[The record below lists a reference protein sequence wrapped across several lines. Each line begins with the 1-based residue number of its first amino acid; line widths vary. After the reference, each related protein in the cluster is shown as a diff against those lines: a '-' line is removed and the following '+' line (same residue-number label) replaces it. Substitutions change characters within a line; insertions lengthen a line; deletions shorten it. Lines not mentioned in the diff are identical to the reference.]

1 MANSELKRV
10 IESHV
15 KRVFNSNVSI
25 YANLN
30 SYQPISIFVTGAVVK
45 PGIYDALVTDSI
57 IQLIDK
63 AGGVKI
69 GEGSFRDITLLRDN
83 RAIERFDLYHFL
95 TRGELSLFQFKSGDV
110 IKVGT
115 LKRAVE
121 VLGDVRREAIFELDG
136 DSISVGEIVN
146 YIVPKPEV
154 THFIVT
160 RFRDGEEQIEQY
172 PISSKYRVELYSG
185 DKIRFISDNLKQSLT
200 VNIAGEHGGLHRVT
214 VKKGESLEGLLSKII
229 LTPLSD
235 IEGIRL
241 YRRSIARG
249 RDS

>member
-1 MANSELKRV
+1 LEVPNSNLKRV
-10 IESHV
+10 IELGV
-15 KRVFNSNVSI
+15 KKVFNSNVFV

-57 IQLIDK
+57 LQLIDK
-63 AGGVKI
+63 AGGIKL

-83 RAIERFDLYHFL
+83 RVVERFDLYEFL

-121 VLGDVRREAIFELDG
+121 VLGDVRREAIFELDR
-136 DSISVGEIVN
+136 DSILVDEIVN

-160 RFRDGEEQIEQY
+160 RFRGGEEADRAV
-172 PISSKYRVELYSG
+172 S
-185 DKIRFISDNLKQSLT
+185 NL
-200 VNIAGEHGGLHRVT
+200 
-214 VKKGESLEGLLSKII
+214 
-229 LTPLSD
+229 
-235 IEGIRL
+235 
-241 YRRSIARG
+241 
-249 RDS
+249 